1 MLKPLTD
8 RVLVEPYTTPEA
20 TESGLV
26 LVRDYAP
33 EHSGTVVAI
42 PERIGTDCPEC
53 GARVFVAPAVKVG
66 DFVAFGHDAGQEIR
80 VDGTRYLLMRE
91 QDISAIFESV

>member
-8 RVLVEPYTTPEA
+8 RVLIEPYAAPDETD
-20 TESGLV
+20 SGLA
-26 LVRDYAP
+26 LVRAYAP
-33 EHSGTVVAI
+33 ENSGTVVAV

-53 GARVFVAPAVKVG
+53 GARVFVSPAVKVG
-66 DFVAFGHDAGQEIR
+66 DFVAFGYDAGQEIR
-80 VDGTRYLLMRE
+80 VDGTRYLLVRE